1 MNMPDDIV
9 AIWGVPRSGTTWLGQ
24 IFNSS
29 PKTIFRYQPLFSY
42 TFKNRL
48 SAQSTL
54 GEIDLFF
61 EELISTNDNFILNGL
76 ADPSEKKRLN
86 FSKNSITPHMIMK
99 HVRYHHVINNL
110 LDKKKNIKIIGIIR
124 NPCAVINSWIRSPKE
139 FDNRWDPRKEWQF
152 ALKKNMN
159 RIEEYYGFEKW
170 KEATLLFH
178 KLKKDYSDRFYLL
191 RYEDLVNTPLEIT
204 KDIFSFTG
212 IEFLKQTE
220 DFLRKCHEQHEENQ
234 YAVFKDKSVVSKWKN
249 QLDISIKDAIRD
261 ILIGQDIESYL
272 H

>member
-110 LDKKKNIKIIGIIR
+110 LD
-124 NPCAVINSWIRSPKE
+124 
-139 FDNRWDPRKEWQF
+139 
-152 ALKKNMN
+152 
-159 RIEEYYGFEKW
+159 IEKVERLYQLN
-170 KEATLLFH
+170 LL
-178 KLKKDYSDRFYLL
+178 
-191 RYEDLVNTPLEIT
+191 
-204 KDIFSFTG
+204 G
-212 IEFLKQTE
+212 
-220 DFLRKCHEQHEENQ
+220 
-234 YAVFKDKSVVSKWKN
+234 
-249 QLDISIKDAIRD
+249 
-261 ILIGQDIESYL
+261 
-272 H
+272 